1 MKVVIVAK
9 EQSIFE
15 KYSELF
21 KEEIEQSLECQVTYL
36 FQNGR
41 GRGKMIGAIQNA
53 SPDILLTVDLEGFEQ
68 CTLTDNI
75 SYNLLNCKQIH
86 LLLHEGLENEKYLSR
101 QLSIAMF
108 FFCAGDA
115 YFSYLESTYS
125 QLPYLKE
132 IAGWK
137 PAMDK
142 DSAKADAKALC
153 SVLKEV
159 RKECRLH

>member
-1 MKVVIVAK
+1 MKIVIVAK

-15 KYSELF
+15 KYREIFKAEL
-21 KEEIEQSLECQVTYL
+21 EQSLEAQVAYL

-41 GRGKMIGAIQNA
+41 SRGKLISDIKSA

-86 LLLHEGLENEKYLSR
+86 LLLHEELENEKYLSR

-108 FFCAGDA
+108 FYCAGDT
-115 YFSYLESTYS
+115 YFSYLESAYP

-137 PAMDK
+137 PAGDK
-142 DSAKADAKALC
+142 DSAKADAEALC
-153 SVLKEV
+153 AVLKEV